1 MDLPIFPQDSSKK
14 WGRRAFRHTFLAVWG
29 PLRAILP
36 RAPLNAGELIQS
48 RYRLQRLLG
57 SGASGSVW
65 AARNELI
72 DRDVALK
79 IMRPDVAEDAVA
91 LQRFFNEAKASGR
104 VRSPSIVE
112 ILDLGQAEDGSPF
125 LVFELLEGEGLDEKL
140 RREGTVAPE
149 MLMEMLVG
157 VARALELSHAQGII
171 HRDLKPANIFVTRG
185 HNGQP
190 IAKILDFGISKMFDT
205 GHNFTLT
212 RTGTVVGSPAYMSP
226 EQAAGKDDIDGRADV
241 WSLGVVMYEALTG
254 TLPHQAANYNQL
266 MVRILTQDCDSVT
279 TRKPD
284 LPPSVSAI
292 VDACLKRER
301 DARTSNAG
309 TLASQME
316 GALREMRAVR
326 FRALGRRS
334 VDRSSGP
341 SGAEIPRRAT
351 DHGGRDP
358 ALAAYTR
365 PGTLSQRNLMLLAAG
380 IGVAIG
386 ALALLLVLA
395 VLGRR

>member
-1 MDLPIFPQDSSKK
+1 LQ
-14 WGRRAFRHTFLAVWG
+14 
-29 PLRAILP
+29 
-36 RAPLNAGELIQS
+36 AGELIQS

-157 VARALELSHAQGII
+157 VARALELAHAQGII

-185 HNGQP
+185 QNGQP
-190 IAKILDFGISKMFDT
+190 IAKILDFGISKIFDT

-226 EQAAGKDDIDGRADV
+226 EQAAGREDIDGRADI

-266 MVRILTQDCDSVT
+266 MVRILTQDSDAVS
-279 TRKPD
+279 TRKSD
-284 LPPSVSAI
+284 LPQSVSAI

-301 DARTSNAG
+301 DARTSNSG

-316 GALREMRAVR
+316 GTLREMRAVR

-334 VDRSSGP
+334 VDRNSPGGS
-341 SGAEIPRRAT
+341 AEIQRRAS
-351 DHGGRDP
+351 DGGGHEPP
-358 ALAAYTR
+358 AMSPYQNRQGA
-365 PGTLSQRNLMLLAAG
+365 LSQRNLMLLAAG